1 IEQNGHLSSEQK
13 DKAKGE
19 VDAAT
24 TEAIE
29 AVGNATD
36 KEGVTAAKQ
45 AGVSKVSVILPAYKI
60 RVSDT
65 NNIDQT
71 TKDKLKEELLRLN
84 PGATIIFGDNRVTV
98 NNLEIPYT
106 ELIAKGNYEVN
117 VDTPNYD
124 KPRFELGVIL
134 PDNNKVG
141 KDKLNF
147 NKSISNIDVDSNKEG
162 TTSSNKDE
170 YQNKK
175 LPKTGAIEQNTIFYG
190 ATVLGLGLM
199 IASLRRRIEEEKE

>member
-1 IEQNGHLSSEQK
+1 NDLTPAERQAAKQK
-13 DKAKGE
+13 AQEAADAAKGE
-19 VDAAT
+19 IDKAT
-24 TEAIE
+24 NTAAIE
-29 AVGNATD
+29 SA
-36 KEGVTAAKQ
+36 KE

-65 NNIDQT
+65 ANIDQT

-84 PGATIIFGDNRVTV
+84 PGVTIIFGDNRVTV

-124 KPRFELGVIL
+124 RPRFELGVIL